1 MDTRTIISNSADI
14 SLESISAE
22 RSINFCTIWP
32 NVKVGLELLRD
43 LVKNPV
49 VKATISI
56 VIAAGDAVSKQVC
69 G

>member
-1 MDTRTIISNSADI
+1 MDTRTIVSNSADI
-14 SLESISAE
+14 SLESISAAK
-22 RSINFCTIWP
+22 STNFCTIWP